1 MSDAPFERED
11 EVRSWM
17 AKLAAVP
24 VAIDGPLP
32 DAHQLWWK
40 AELLKRW
47 DAQRQAAAPLE
58 QAERVNV
65 SIGLAGAIVLFVSL
79 WRYVPGPSSTLVFAT
94 AVGLTMLAAV
104 AALTLRRS

>member
-1 MSDAPFERED
+1 MSDGSFERED
-11 EVRSWM
+11 AVRSWM
-17 AKLAAVP
+17 RQLAAVP
-24 VAIDGPLP
+24 IYGSPLS

-47 DAQRQAAAPLE
+47 DAQRQVAAPLE